1 MSKSAKIF
9 LGILTFLPF
18 VFFTIYLGI
27 VFQFVREIMLYHRAT
42 PEDVF
47 FQMWPAFIYIG
58 LLVIAKIGLL
68 IYYIIHAVNNKRID
82 STERIVWIL
91 VFIFA
96 GMIGYPIYWY
106 LRIWREDNGV
116 SSTVVQ

>member
-1 MSKSAKIF
+1 MSRTSKIF
-9 LGILTFLPF
+9 LGVVTFLPF
-18 VFFTIYLGI
+18 VFFAIYLGI
-27 VFQFVREIMLYHRAT
+27 IFQFVREVMLYHRST

-47 FQMWPAFIYIG
+47 FQMWPAFIYLG

-106 LRIWREDNGV
+106 LRIWKEHNSV
-116 SSTVVQ
+116 HSPVVQ

>member
-18 VFFTIYLGI
+18 VFFIFYLGFI
-27 VFQFVREIMLYHRAT
+27 LQFVRDFMFYHNRP
-42 PEDVF
+42 PEDFF
-47 FQMWPAFIYIG
+47 FQMWPAFIAIG

-68 IYYIIHAVNNKRID
+68 IFYLIHAINNKRID
-82 STERIVWIL
+82 STERIVWIF
-91 VFIFA
+91 VFIFV

-106 LRIWREDNGV
+106 LRIWKDDRELTP
-116 SSTVVQ
+116 TVQ